1 LNLHF
6 FRSFQGITFLL
17 ICIVG
22 SGITYATYIAISN
35 IVAQQSRIQQ
45 QAVSPVFSLVNEEL
59 LKPLHVAQTIGLAK
73 NFDTLL
79 DTTELDEPALVSLLR
94 QLESQFGLTFFVAS
108 EKMRKQYLSSGKQIE
123 LLEGKV
129 FWYFEAQQQD
139 RELIADLGQVGN
151 VHLYFDVKISN
162 KDGEFL
168 GFVGVGKSLQQFIDT
183 FDQYKQTY
191 GYDFLFVNDKD
202 QIILTSLPDLVVTG
216 AHIPTLDTLPWYTKE
231 ASASHQFES
240 SIVNDK
246 GKDFLLSKIDIE
258 ELDWKLILL
267 VPLDARQAQITNTFV
282 TNTLMSISVMVF
294 LFVLAFWVMVFY
306 KNKLERSGEL
316 DPLTQLPN
324 RAFIHHRYQQLKRQ
338 DAMISVIMVDIDRF
352 KDINDNYGHNTGDEV
367 LRTISRI
374 MTEEIREQDTVGRWG
389 GEEFIMLIPTTSE
402 QTALSIAERT
412 RQCLELET
420 FIKIEDTFKV
430 TASFGVTHGSSRI
443 PLTELIA
450 SADAALYE
458 AKKRGRNTVKF
469 SLTDITE

>member
-1 LNLHF
+1 MNF

-79 DTTELDEPALVSLLR
+79 DTTQLDEPALVNLLR

-139 RELIADLGQVGN
+139 RDLIADLGQVGN
-151 VHLYFDVKISN
+151 VHLYFDVRISN

-168 GFVGVGKSLQQFIDT
+168 GFVGVGKSLQRFIDT
-183 FDQYKQTY
+183 FEQYKQTY
-191 GYDFLFVNDKD
+191 GYDFLFVDDKQ

-216 AHIPTLDTLPWYTKE
+216 AHIPSLDTLPWYTE
-231 ASASHQFES
+231 EVSSSNQFES

-267 VPLDARQAQITNTFV
+267 IPLDARQAQITKTFV
-282 TNTLMSISVMVF
+282 TNTLLSISVMVF

-306 KNKLERSGEL
+306 KNKLERSGDL
-316 DPLTQLPN
+316 DPLTRLPN

-367 LRTISRI
+367 LKTISKI

-412 RQCLELET
+412 RQNLELET
-420 FIKIEDTFKV
+420 FINIESTFKV

-469 SLTDITE
+469 SLTGNTE

>member
-1 LNLHF
+1 LHF

-79 DTTELDEPALVSLLR
+79 DTTELDEPELVNLLR

-108 EKMRKQYLSSGKQIE
+108 EKMRKQYLSNGKQIE

-139 RELIADLGQVGN
+139 RDLIADLGQVGN
-151 VHLYFDVKISN
+151 VHLYFDVRISN
-162 KDGEFL
+162 KEGEFL
-168 GFVGVGKSLQQFIDT
+168 GFVGVGKSLQRFIDT
-183 FDQYKQTY
+183 FEQYKLTY
-191 GYDFLFVNDKD
+191 GYDFLFVNDKE

-216 AHIPTLDTLPWYTKE
+216 AHIPTLDTLPWYTEE
-231 ASASHQFES
+231 ASSSNQFES

-258 ELDWKLILL
+258 VLDWKLILL
-267 VPLDARQAQITNTFV
+267 IPLDARQAQITKTFV

-306 KNKLERSGEL
+306 KNKLERSGDI
-316 DPLTQLPN
+316 DPLTRLPN
-324 RAFIHHRYQQLKRQ
+324 RAFIHYRFQQLKRQ
-338 DAMISVIMVDIDRF
+338 DAMVSVIMVDIDRF

-367 LRTISRI
+367 LKTISKI

-420 FIKIEDTFKV
+420 FIKIENTFKV

-469 SLTDITE
+469 SMTESTE

>member
-1 LNLHF
+1 MHF

-22 SGITYATYIAISN
+22 SGITYATYVAISN

-79 DTTELDEPALVSLLR
+79 NTTELDEPALVKLLR

-139 RELIADLGQVGN
+139 RDLIADLGQVGN

-162 KDGEFL
+162 KDGDFL
-168 GFVGVGKSLQQFIDT
+168 GFVGVGKSLQRFIDT

-216 AHIPTLDTLPWYTKE
+216 AHIPTLATLPWYNSE
-231 ASASHQFES
+231 VSSSNQFES

-258 ELDWKLILL
+258 ELDWKLLLL
-267 VPLDARQAQITNTFV
+267 VPLDARQAQITKTFV
-282 TNTLMSISVMVF
+282 NNTLMSISVMVF
-294 LFVLAFWVMVFY
+294 LFALSFWVMVFY
-306 KNKLERSGEL
+306 KNRLERSGEM

-324 RAFIHHRYQQLKRQ
+324 RAYIDYRYQQLKRQ

-367 LRTISRI
+367 LKTISRI

-402 QTALSIAERT
+402 QTALTIAERT

-420 FIKIEDTFKV
+420 FIKIESTFKV

-443 PLTELIA
+443 PLSELIA

-469 SLTDITE
+469 TMTNKSE